1 MIIINKDGGITVKP
15 DEEVKEVKEPKKEVK
30 KPKVEEPKKGTKKK

>member
-15 DEEVKEVKEPKKEVK
+15 DEEVKEVKEPK
-30 KPKVEEPKKGTKKK
+30 VEEPKKETKKK